1 MNFDFLKPLGDLKK
15 LYEYCS
21 EAEEFAL
28 RKPSISTTSARKA
41 MEYIVKAI
49 FTSVVGDSTGMT
61 VFEMIQDYAFR
72 DYVNDAT
79 LLNTIHY
86 IRKMGNVAVHEGNIK
101 RDESLKVLEELH
113 FLVGEFCIL
122 LGLMEDYP
130 EFESP
135 LSAKPEP
142 AAPPAAPE
150 KPQPEKP
157 APAKPEK
164 VVVEPELIAK
174 YAPRMRQTKFDVR
187 RDRDE
192 EENKKLYMA
201 ACLREAGWPIVSQP
215 DQAMPC
221 SAGINMLL
229 DDGDTVDYVLY
240 GRDNKPLAL
249 VEYTATAKNLV
260 EGRTKGIE
268 KANKMAVKIG
278 YKPIVYYTNG
288 YHIYVID
295 QLGYRPRRVFQFHS
309 IEELELLKLRAGI
322 RQDIT
327 NPTIDDNITN
337 RYYQKK
343 AIRSACKAFT
353 DKRRHSLL
361 VMATG
366 TGKTRVSISLV
377 DILMKANWAKNVLFL
392 ADRTSLV
399 RQAHK
404 NFNKLLPSVTTSIYA
419 GGSMQKDPNARI
431 IFSTYQT
438 MINLINDDTRE
449 FSIGR
454 FDLIIIDEAHRS
466 IFKKYSALFHYFDS
480 LMIGLTATPRSEDNK
495 STYQMFE
502 LEDGHPDYA
511 YELEKAVSDGFLVG
525 FSVLDKTTEALR
537 RGIKYD
543 DLTDEEKEQFED
555 TFATGD
561 DYDDEVDFS
570 GTEIEAK
577 KLKKGKYINLGTI
590 DAMLNDL
597 MKNGL
602 KINGGDKIGKTII
615 FAKSH
620 LEAEKI
626 VERFQ
631 HLYPYLGWDF
641 CKLIDSQIVNNQGLI
656 DNFGERDQLPQIAVS
671 VDMLDTGIDVP
682 DVLNLVFFKSVHS
695 KIKFLQMIGRGTRL
709 SPDVYGPGMDKQGFL
724 IFDYYD
730 NFRYFSTTNTWST
743 VNPDD
748 NGKSFTITP
757 QSVLINKRKLSILRT
772 LIESDNLSPFDTA
785 YRDELKAH
793 FINTVRGLC
802 NDDIEVQYNMSYVSK
817 YRTAEQWDG
826 LTNAKMEEIE
836 EKILPLFPAEPDPV
850 KVKTFDLMVYVIEDE
865 VPKRMEADKDIRKIR
880 HGFGNVGKKIDG
892 MLEELTKL
900 KTIPAIVK
908 KEELIKKMRNAD
920 LLFDNFSLELCESTR
935 KELRDLMPY
944 IPDNVEYYII
954 NVKDIVI
961 DPDDEKGFE
970 REKTYEEKVREY
982 IAKDSPALMKIR
994 NLDELTQ
1001 DEKND
1006 LDDTFRSKL
1015 GTAADFAA
1023 WSGNKPLL
1031 PLLRVQVGIA
1041 DEAIQTK
1048 FGSFLNTDT
1057 LNDQQMTYMNQVISY
1072 ARENGD
1078 ITFMDLQKV
1087 SPFSDIDVMA
1097 LFGDKIGHIKTL
1109 INGLHKPVM
1118 WETK

>member
-1 MNFDFLKPLGDLKK
+1 MNFDFLKPFGDLKK
-15 LYEYCS
+15 VYEYCL
-21 EAEEFAL
+21 EAEEFAVG
-28 RKPSISTTSARKA
+28 KPDISTTSARKA

-49 FTSVVGDSTGMT
+49 FTSVIGDDRGMT
-61 VFEMIQDYAFR
+61 VFEMVQDYAFS
-72 DYVNDAT
+72 DYVNDPT

-101 RDESLKVLEELH
+101 TEEALKVLEELH

-122 LGLMEDYP
+122 LGLTDDYP
-130 EFESP
+130 EFVSP
-135 LSAKPEP
+135 ATAKPET
-142 AAPPAAPE
+142 AAKPITVE
-150 KPQPEKP
+150 KPQPEKT
-157 APAKPEK
+157 AAEK
-164 VVVEPELIAK
+164 TEKITVEPELIAK

-187 RDRDE
+187 RERDE
-192 EENKKLYMA
+192 AENKKIYMA
-201 ACLREAGWPIVSQP
+201 ACLREAGWPIVNQA

-249 VEYTATAKNLV
+249 IEYTATTRNLV
-260 EGRTKGIE
+260 EGRTKGID
-268 KANKMAVKIG
+268 KANKMAVKLG

-327 NPTIDDNITN
+327 NPSIDDSITN
-337 RYYQKK
+337 RYYQKI
-343 AIRSACKAFT
+343 AIRSACKAFSE
-353 DKRRHSLL
+353 KRRHSLL

-511 YELEKAVSDGFLVG
+511 YELEKAISDGFLVG
-525 FSVLDKTTEALR
+525 FSVLDKTTDALR

-543 DLTDEEKEQFED
+543 DLTAEEKEQFED

-561 DYDDEVDFS
+561 EYEDADFS

-577 KLKKGKYINLGTI
+577 KLKKGRYINLGTI

-641 CKLIDSQIVNNQGLI
+641 CKLIDSQVVNNQGLI
-656 DNFGERDQLPQIAVS
+656 DNFGERDQLPQVVVS

-682 DVLNLVFFKSVHS
+682 DVLNLVFFKGVNS

-709 SPDVYGPGMDKQGFL
+709 SYDIFGPGMDKRGFL

-730 NFRYFSTTNTWST
+730 NFSYFSTANTWST
-743 VNPDD
+743 VYPDV
-748 NGKSFTITP
+748 NGKSFNITP
-757 QSVLINKRKLSILRT
+757 QSILINQRKLNILRT
-772 LIESDNLSPFDTA
+772 LIESDHLTPFEVK
-785 YRDELKAH
+785 YRDQLKAH

-802 NDDIEVQYNMSYVSK
+802 NDNIEVQYNMAFVSK

-826 LTNAKMEEIE
+826 FTNEKIDEIYE
-836 EKILPLFPAEPDPV
+836 RILPLFPAEPDPV

-880 HGFGNVGKKIDG
+880 HGFGNVGKKIDT
-892 MLEELTKL
+892 MLDELTKL
-900 KTIPAIVK
+900 KTIPAIIR

-920 LLFDNFSLELCESTR
+920 LLFDNFSLERCENTR
-935 KELRDLMPY
+935 KELRDLMVY
-944 IPDNVEYYII
+944 IPDNREYYII
-954 NVKDIVI
+954 NVKDVVI
-961 DPDDEKGFE
+961 EPGNGKEYVKDKSY
-970 REKTYEEKVREY
+970 KEKVEEY
-982 IAKDSPALMKIR
+982 IAKGNPALAKIR
-994 NLDELTQ
+994 NLDELIQ
-1001 DEKND
+1001 DEKDD
-1006 LDDTFRSKL
+1006 LDATFKSKL
-1015 GTAADFAA
+1015 GSPADFAA

-1048 FGSFLNTDT
+1048 FGTFLNSEV
-1057 LNDQQMTYMNQVISY
+1057 LNDQQMTYMNQIISY

-1078 ITFMDLQKV
+1078 ITFLDLQKV
-1087 SPFSDIDVMA
+1087 SPFSGIDVMA

-1118 WETK
+1118 